1 MNSMRSG
8 CLNKT
13 KRNKDD
19 NNNNIIG
26 MWQQFPLFDEDGGSN
41 LKKRM
46 RSLCFQLMLM
56 MMMKMMME
64 IIGSLDRNANNLS
77 QTDVIMVNSLSL
89 K

>member
-46 RSLCFQLMLM
+46 RSLCFQLMLTM
-56 MMMKMMME
+56 MMMMMGT
-64 IIGSLDRNANNLS
+64 IGSLDRHADNLS